1 MAKLRPFRATLY
13 NPARQFDYAAVT
25 SPPYDVI
32 SPALQQTLYDRD
44 PHNFVRIDFGQTQAD
59 DAPGQ
64 NVYTRAEATLKQWL
78 ADGVFSTQAEPGY
91 YLHRQ
96 TFTAA
101 GAQHTRSDLFVLCE
115 ATPFSEGDVLPH
127 EKTLDGPKADRY
139 ALMEQT
145 RTHLSPVFSIY
156 QDPEHSLQ
164 ALIEP
169 TLTEPLF
176 RFTDGEKISHELFAV
191 KSTLNE
197 QITNFF
203 NDRPLYI
210 ADGHHR
216 YETAQG
222 FRKAHYPETEAAG
235 YVCMYLSSV
244 QDPGLLVLP
253 YHRLIRSRFEWPAD
267 MLDRLREHFSVE
279 VIQDP
284 SSFSPEQISE
294 ALKAEPG
301 ELRLAMETPDAL
313 YLLKRPE
320 GLPEGI
326 ADHRASSYRNLD
338 VSVLHELLLYKLAGF
353 PSDKSKDPDY
363 IQFSPDISV
372 LRETLQSEGGTAF
385 YVNATPVSTLCA
397 IAEQGECMP
406 PKSTYFY
413 PKVPSGLLFTRFD
426 SAF

>member
-13 NPARQFDYAAVT
+13 DPARQFDYASVL

-32 SPALQQTLYDRD
+32 SPALQQSLYDRD
-44 PHNFVRIDFGQTQAD
+44 PHNFVRIDFGQTQSNDTAEH
-59 DAPGQ
+59 
-64 NVYTRAEATLKQWL
+64 NVYTRAEATLNQWL
-78 ADGVFSTQAEPGY
+78 SAGVFSTRPQPGY

-101 GAQHTRSDLFVLCE
+101 GASHSRDDLFALCE

-145 RTHLSPVFSIY
+145 HTHLSPVFSIY
-156 QDPEHSLQ
+156 QDPERALH

-169 TLTEPLF
+169 GLGEPLF
-176 RFTDGEKISHELFAV
+176 SFTDGENIQHALYAV
-191 KSTLNE
+191 DSALNE
-197 QITNFF
+197 PITDFF
-203 NDRPLYI
+203 ADRPLYI

-216 YETAQG
+216 YETAQA
-222 FRKAHYPETEAAG
+222 FRRAHYPATEAAG
-235 YVCMYLSSV
+235 YICMYLSAV

-267 MLDRLREHFSVE
+267 LLEKLQAHFTVETLDTL
-279 VIQDP
+279 
-284 SSFSPEQISE
+284 SPEQITE
-294 ALKAEPG
+294 ALKPEPG
-301 ELRLAMETPDAL
+301 ELRMAMETPDAL

-338 VSVLHELLLYKLAGF
+338 VSVLHELLLYQLAGF
-353 PSDKSKDPDY
+353 PSDKSKDPDF

-372 LRETLQSEGGTAF
+372 LRETLKTEGGTAF
-385 YVNATPVSTLCA
+385 YVNATPVSALCA